1 MSSNISASPEVV
13 QVCREVIASET
24 PSFVSLFFSESTG
37 LSALGFISV
46 FMLFLA
52 LFVGWNAV
60 TPFEER
66 GIKQSNTPEQKQ
78 GDGRADESA
87 PASASNEVHHG

>member
-1 MSSNISASPEVV
+1 
-13 QVCREVIASET
+13 
-24 PSFVSLFFSESTG
+24 
-37 LSALGFISV
+37 
-46 FMLFLA
+46 MLFLA

-66 GIKQSNTPEQKQ
+66 GIKQSNTTEQKQ